1 MLKYKIYVHKNLP
14 GTFRYQLSTLC
25 NSKISPLPFVF
36 FAPTEGRSPSYLPFT
51 LTSQMRR
58 HIMNYSSS
66 FEKVVEFKYLEH
78 T

>member
-1 MLKYKIYVHKNLP
+1 MLKDKPDVHKILP
-14 GTFRYQLSTLC
+14 GTFRYRLRNLC
-25 NSKISPLPFVF
+25 NSRIYTLPFVF

-66 FEKVVEFKYLEH
+66 FEKG
-78 T
+78 